1 MLRVAGLLCLTLLAA
16 AGAHAQDPPART
28 PIPVEAAD
36 SAAPEAPPVPEWAG
50 ESTATPVSDLDRTPD
65 SGTEGTPPETVDGD
79 EVPSEASSEQAET
92 APNTEA
98 EPVHPYTG
106 EPFVV
111 ICRIEEEIDPGVV
124 VIVERA
130 VREAK
135 NASALLFVINT
146 PGGRVDSAINITTA
160 IMSVECPTIAYIEG
174 MGAISAGA
182 LISYACDYVYMAEGS
197 NIGASTPIMPG
208 VETSADMDEKSNSFV
223 RAKYRALGE
232 ANGHDPLLG
241 EAMVD
246 RNMEL
251 RAYRNP
257 DGTLR
262 IFEVDAGKTETK
274 RSQSKDALDV
284 ILDSISE
291 GDGEG
296 SEDIKKALRDVL
308 GVPQPGGTG
317 TAAENPEQDPDYR
330 ALLEANTELV
340 SARGELLTLTSR
352 EALHFGLAEG
362 ITADIDATLQQ
373 QNVRTLDR
381 LEITPTWEEALFAF
395 LTSPTIAGLLLMAG
409 LGGLYVEVRTPGF
422 GAPGII
428 GATCLALFF
437 GSHMV
442 IGMTDWIDIA
452 LIAAGFLLI
461 LAEIF
466 LLPGFGIAGVLG
478 FACLIGGSYLAL
490 VDAPRPEFPW
500 QYDQMNQALYTL
512 CIGFFSFIGFVVVS
526 GFLLPYTPLGNTLIL
541 RDSLDTGAGYTAQ
554 TAEESDAV
562 LGLRGVAETALRPA
576 GKGRFGM
583 RKLDVV
589 TRGEFLD
596 AGTAITVIESDGN
609 RIVVTAAGGDA

>member
-1 MLRVAGLLCLTLLAA
+1 MLRVLVFVSLMILALS
-16 AGAHAQDPPART
+16 GTHAQEPAAEAAPAAEVAPVESTPPAVETET
-28 PIPVEAAD
+28 PPAD
-36 SAAPEAPPVPEWAG
+36 PSAPPVPDWAAD
-50 ESTATPVSDLDRTPD
+50 SKATPVH
-65 SGTEGTPPETVDGD
+65 
-79 EVPSEASSEQAET
+79 EV
-92 APNTEA
+92 
-98 EPVHPYTG
+98 TG

-111 ICRIEEEIDPGVV
+111 ICRIEDEIDEGMAVV
-124 VIVERA
+124 VERA
-130 VREAK
+130 VREAE

-146 PGGRVDSAINITTA
+146 PGGRVDSAIEIA
-160 IMSVECPTIAYIEG
+160 SSIMSAACPTIAYIEG

-182 LISYACDYVYMAEGS
+182 LISYSCDFMYMAEGS
-197 NIGASTPIMPG
+197 NIGASTPIMMG
-208 VETSADMDEKSNSFV
+208 AETTPEMDEKSNSFV

-232 ANGHDPLLG
+232 ANGHDPILG

-246 RNMEL
+246 REMEV

-257 DGTLR
+257 DGTYN
-262 IFEVDAGKTETK
+262 IFEVDAGKTD
-274 RSQSKDALDV
+274 RSRSAGKDALDV

-296 SEDIKKALRDVL
+296 SEDIKKVLRDVL
-308 GVPQPGGTG
+308 GVPDPSTE
-317 TAAENPEQDPDYR
+317 TEAETETPTEPQEAITDYQE
-330 ALLEANTELV
+330 LLDANTELV
-340 SARGELLTLTSR
+340 SARGELLTMTSK
-352 EALHFGLAEG
+352 EATHFGLADG
-362 ITADIDATLQQ
+362 ITTDIDDTLREQLLGS
-373 QNVRTLDR
+373 VDR

-409 LGGLYVEVRTPGF
+409 LGGIYVEVRTPGF

-452 LIAAGFLLI
+452 LVGAGFLLI

-500 QYDQMNQALYTL
+500 EFEDTYQALYTL
-512 CIGFFSFIGFVVVS
+512 CVGMFSFIGFVVVS
-526 GFLLPYTPLGNTLIL
+526 GFVLPYTPIGGVMIL
-541 RDSLDTGAGYTAQ
+541 RESLNTDAGYTAQ
-554 TAEESDAV
+554 TDEESRAAS
-562 LGLRGVAETALRPA
+562 GLRGVAATKLRPA
-576 GKGRFGM
+576 GKGRFGDQ
-583 RKLDVV
+583 KYDVV

-596 AGTAITVIESDGN
+596 EGTPIEIIYSDGN
-609 RIVVTAAGGDA
+609 RHVVSQTEAPLDGWRAE

>member
-1 MLRVAGLLCLTLLAA
+1 MLRVLGFVSLMILALN
-16 AGAHAQDPPART
+16 GTRAQEPA
-28 PIPVEAAD
+28 VEATPAPTEAE
-36 SAAPEAPPVPEWAG
+36 AAPADESAPTVPEWAA
-50 ESTATPVSDLDRTPD
+50 ESKATPVH
-65 SGTEGTPPETVDGD
+65 
-79 EVPSEASSEQAET
+79 EV
-92 APNTEA
+92 
-98 EPVHPYTG
+98 TG

-111 ICRIEEEIDPGVV
+111 VCRIEEEIDEGMA

-130 VREAK
+130 VRSAE

-146 PGGRVDSAINITTA
+146 PGGRVDSAIEITTS
-160 IMSVECPTIAYIEG
+160 IMSAECPTIAYVEG

-182 LISYACDYVYMAEGS
+182 LISYSCDFVYMAEGS

-208 VETSADMDEKSNSFV
+208 AETTADMDEKSNSFV

-232 ANGHDPLLG
+232 ANGHDPILG

-246 RNMEL
+246 REMEV

-257 DGTLR
+257 DGTYR
-262 IFEVDAGKTETK
+262 IFEVDAEKTD
-274 RSQSKDALDV
+274 RSRTAEKDALDV

-296 SEDIKKALRDVL
+296 TEDIKKVLRDVL
-308 GVPQPGGTG
+308 GVPAPGTE
-317 TAAENPEQDPDYR
+317 TETPADSQKEISDYQE
-330 ALLEANTELV
+330 LLNANTELV
-340 SARGELLTLTSR
+340 SARGELLTMTSN
-352 EALHFGLAEG
+352 EAVHFGLADA
-362 ITADIDATLQQ
+362 ITTDIDDTLREQMLGS
-373 QNVRTLDR
+373 VDR

-409 LGGLYVEVRTPGF
+409 LGGLYVEARTPGF
-422 GAPGII
+422 GAPGIL

-442 IGMTDWIDIA
+442 IGMTDWLDIA

-490 VDAPRPEFPW
+490 VKAPMPEFSW
-500 QYDQMNQALYTL
+500 EFAAMQQALYTI
-512 CIGFFSFIGFVVVS
+512 CVGMFSFIAFVVVS
-526 GFLLPYTPLGNTLIL
+526 GFVLPYTPIGGAMIL
-541 RDSLDTGAGYTAQ
+541 KASLDTEAGYTAQ
-554 TAEESDAV
+554 TAEETHASV
-562 LGLRGVAETALRPA
+562 GLHGLAATRLRPA
-576 GKGRFGM
+576 GKGRFGDQ
-583 RKLDVV
+583 KLDVV

-596 AGTAITVIESDGN
+596 EGTPIEIIFSDGN
-609 RIVVTAAGGDA
+609 RHVVTEVERKI